1 MESPSIGEGLRLPP
15 TMKAVLFFFV
25 IAFAAASADE
35 VFRVSRVVAAAGEG
49 VERMTFKA
57 GDHEQV
63 LFVEKEAVLRAA
75 DVLNAQAD
83 ILPSMRGISVR
94 LKPDGAKKLEAVTG
108 KMKLG
113 VERLAVFVEGKPVF
127 APVVHDK
134 LGAQFII
141 QGFDDLTDD
150 QLKQLAARIAGNP
163 PEVPG
168 VEMPGESSAEPK
180 WKPYTEEEYQQ
191 IKARR
196 AKLGIYYLDTLRSEE
211 ELDAMLV
218 NGMSRAEVVA
228 ALGKPTSGNGNA
240 DDGKSELVYHV
251 APERWKE
258 EGDERVLPTML
269 IVRFTSG
276 KLSGHDVNFSL
287 GTRELKK
294 PGWMPPLLRLNAPE
308 PDFSRKPP
316 TEIEYFE
323 SVKAE
328 DPDQAVNRT
337 DLEELIGL
345 VTSLE
350 LMQVPKAAPQP
361 VVSVGC
367 DLMQVLSRHF
377 PEVKALCENAKNG
390 NVVVAALGEAL
401 TPYRSGR
408 KPLPLDSA
416 NPPVPG
422 N

>member
-1 MESPSIGEGLRLPP
+1 M
-15 TMKAVLFFFV
+15 MKALLFSFV
-25 IAFAAASADE
+25 IAFATASADE
-35 VFRVSRVVAAAGEG
+35 VFRVSRVVAAADEGTEWMSFRAGE
-49 VERMTFKA
+49 
-57 GDHEQV
+57 HEEV
-63 LFVEKEAVLRAA
+63 LFVEKEAVLQTA
-75 DVLNAQAD
+75 DVQNAQAD

-94 LKPDGAKKLEAVTG
+94 LKPEGAKKLEAVTG

-113 VERLAVFVEGKPVF
+113 VERLAVVVEGKPVF

-134 LGAQFII
+134 LGEQFVI

-168 VEMPGESSAEPK
+168 VEMPGEKSAEPE
-180 WKPYTEEEYQQ
+180 WEPYTEEEYQQ

-196 AKLGIYYLDTLRSEE
+196 AKLGIYYMDNLRSEE

-218 NGMSRAEVVA
+218 KGMSRAEVLA

-240 DDGKSELVYHV
+240 DDGKSELAYHV

-258 EGDERVLPTML
+258 EGDARMLPTML
-269 IVRFTSG
+269 IVRFTDG
-276 KLSGHDVNFSL
+276 KLSGHDVNFSI

-294 PGWMPPLLRLNAPE
+294 PGWTPPLLRLSAPE
-308 PDFSRKPP
+308 PDLSGPAR
-316 TEIEYFE
+316 TEVEYFE

-350 LMQVPKAAPQP
+350 LMKAPAGSPPP
-361 VVSVGC
+361 VVSAGC
-367 DLMQVLSRHF
+367 DLIQVLSRHF
-377 PEVKALCENAKNG
+377 PEVKALRENARNEG
-390 NVVVAALGEAL
+390 IAVAALGDAL

-408 KPLPLDSA
+408 KPFPLDSP

-422 N
+422 K